1 MLLSTDSLYQS
12 TLENSWDLRK
22 KMNKIV
28 LYGSVPSKKNSR
40 INTRSGRSFPS
51 SKYTAWHKD
60 AVQQLNGVECIASGT
75 PLTFTYY
82 ADSKRS
88 GDLSNKWQ
96 SIEDTFTD
104 CGIII
109 DDNWFELPDI
119 HMKFGGVDK
128 ENPRAVIEY

>member
-1 MLLSTDSLYQS
+1 MT
-12 TLENSWDLRK
+12 
-22 KMNKIV
+22 KIV
-28 LYGSVPSKKNSR
+28 ILGSTPSKKNSR

-60 AVQQLNGVECIASGT
+60 AVLQLAGTQPILPGT
-75 PLTFTYY
+75 PLIFTYY

-109 DDNWFELPDI
+109 DDNWFILPDI
-119 HMKFGGVDK
+119 HMKFGGVDR
-128 ENPRAVIEY
+128 ENPRAEIEYN

>member
-1 MLLSTDSLYQS
+1 MTKIILL
-12 TLENSWDLRK
+12 
-22 KMNKIV
+22 
-28 LYGSVPSKKNSR
+28 GSVPSKKNSR

-60 AVQQLNGVECIASGT
+60 AVQQLVGVKKIPSKT
-75 PLTFTYY
+75 PLVFTYY
-82 ADSKRS
+82 SDSMRS

-104 CGIII
+104 CGIIN

-119 HMKFGGVDK
+119 HMIYGGQDK
-128 ENPRAVIEY
+128 LNPRAEIEYEEKN

>member
-1 MLLSTDSLYQS
+1 MP
-12 TLENSWDLRK
+12 
-22 KMNKIV
+22 KIT

-51 SKYTAWHKD
+51 SKYTAWHKE
-60 AVQQLNGVECIASGT
+60 ALLQLQNTAPIVSGT
-75 PLTFTYY
+75 PLIFTYY

-104 CGIII
+104 CGIIE
-109 DDNWFELPDI
+109 DDNWFILPDI

-128 ENPRAVIEY
+128 LNPRAEIEY